1 MHSRCTEQDD
11 AMKEA
16 LGREIRLQRQKRVWT
31 IGHLAAASSVG
42 EATLKRYEAGS
53 AGFKL
58 DELARIARALDM
70 GLWVSFVEGDVEAR
84 AQRLSAAF
92 EAATPK
98 EQRIVEL
105 TLDLAASESWEGSR
119 FAQGVAASVPSS
131 VRLAQEIATDHPDL
145 EAGLVAYC
153 RAVLQ
158 AKALRSDGDDNGET

>member
-1 MHSRCTEQDD
+1 
-11 AMKEA
+11 MKEA
-16 LGREIRLQRQKRVWT
+16 LGREIRLQRQKRRWT
-31 IGHLAAASSVG
+31 IGHLAAASNLG

-70 GLWVSFVEGDVEAR
+70 GLWVSFVEGDAEAR

-92 EAATPK
+92 EAASPRD
-98 EQRIVEL
+98 QHIVEL
-105 TLDLAASESWEGSR
+105 ILGLEASASWGAARS
-119 FAQGVAASVPSS
+119 AQGAAASVPSS